1 MNIHYFQHVP
11 FEDLGSIK
19 AWATHCGHRIT
30 ATRFFAGDSLPSL
43 EQIDWLIVLGGPM
56 NVYEQDQFPWLTR
69 EKRFIEKAIQAS
81 KVVLGICLG
90 AQLVADV
97 LGARVYRNP
106 AKEIGWFL
114 IEKTEAA
121 ASSALFAAIPAK
133 IEAFHWHGDTFEL
146 PAGAIHI
153 ARSEAC
159 ENQAFVYAERVIGLQ
174 LHLEMTRQGAER
186 LITHGAQEIVA
197 GPFIQTAERMLSDA
211 SRFQKINEALDSL
224 LTRLAT

>member
-1 MNIHYFQHVP
+1 MNIHYLQHVP
-11 FEDLGSIK
+11 FEDLGSVK
-19 AWATHCGHRIT
+19 TWATHNGHRIT
-30 ATRFFAGDSLPSL
+30 ATRFFAGDSLPSP

-56 NVYEQDQFPWLTR
+56 NIYEQDQFPWLAR
-69 EKRFIEKAIQAS
+69 EKRFIEKAIQAG

-106 AKEIGWFL
+106 AKEIGWFP

-121 ASSALFAAIPAK
+121 ASSALFAATPVE

-159 ENQAFVYAERVIGLQ
+159 ENQAFIYAERVIGLQ
-174 LHLEMTRQGAER
+174 FHLEMTRQGAER
-186 LITHGAQEIVA
+186 LITHCAQEIVA
-197 GPFIQTAERMLSDA
+197 GPFIQTAEMMLSDA

-224 LTRLAT
+224 LTRLDT